1 LKDVLKIKSN
11 ENYEPTY
18 LNVIQFTDEDM
29 IYVKNC
35 IQHRKKYKGKEIDD
49 LLIRLSDE
57 TAQLLGLTET
67 PKERI
72 KFLETVLNDYVVLT
86 R

>member
-1 LKDVLKIKSN
+1 
-11 ENYEPTY
+11 
-18 LNVIQFTDEDM
+18 M

-57 TAQLLGLTET
+57 TAQLLSLAET